1 MKPFAERAVQ
11 IPRSG
16 IREIMALSAEVEG
29 VIHLEVG
36 EPDFPTPDH
45 IVEATCRFVREGHTK
60 YVANAGVLE
69 LRSAVARYFQEKTG
83 VKTEVENILVTP
95 GAVMSVATAFMAL
108 LDPGDEVLLPD
119 PGWPNYQMGASLLH
133 GNPVY
138 YDLRPENQFFP
149 SLDQLDS
156 LITPRTKLL
165 LICTPSNPTGQ
176 VYGAELMRDLMDLAR
191 RHDIYVL
198 SDEIYG
204 EIVFDSD
211 HVSALSYDTDE
222 RSLIVCGMSKTY
234 AMTGFRIGFTRA
246 RPDYVTLATK
256 LQEPIVSC
264 GVGFGQLAAAAA
276 LTAAQDDVRKMCNA
290 YKERRDVALEVL
302 RGHGLD
308 RYSPGGAFYLLVD
321 ISSTGMDS
329 HDFALELLKEKK
341 VAVAP
346 GNTFG
351 EICRDHI
358 RISIASS
365 EENIREGLGRICAM
379 IQERSTDS
387 DQA

>member
-133 GNPVY
+133 GSPVY

-222 RSLIVCGMSKTY
+222 RTLIVCGMSKTY
-234 AMTGFRIGFTRA
+234 AMTGFRIGFHPCAVRLCHPGYQVAGTHCFLRRWLWPVSGCCSFNYFA
-246 RPDYVTLATK
+246 R
-256 LQEPIVSC
+256 
-264 GVGFGQLAAAAA
+264 
-276 LTAAQDDVRKMCNA
+276 
-290 YKERRDVALEVL
+290 
-302 RGHGLD
+302 
-308 RYSPGGAFYLLVD
+308 
-321 ISSTGMDS
+321 
-329 HDFALELLKEKK
+329 
-341 VAVAP
+341 
-346 GNTFG
+346 
-351 EICRDHI
+351 
-358 RISIASS
+358 
-365 EENIREGLGRICAM
+365 
-379 IQERSTDS
+379 
-387 DQA
+387 